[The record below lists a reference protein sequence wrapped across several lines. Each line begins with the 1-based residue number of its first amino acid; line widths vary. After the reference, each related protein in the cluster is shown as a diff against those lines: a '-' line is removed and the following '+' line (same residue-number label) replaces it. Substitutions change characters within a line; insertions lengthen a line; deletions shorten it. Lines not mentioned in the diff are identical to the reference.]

1 MVIITDILA
10 LLLKFLSS
18 SQLEKKIFLNFIG
31 TVREKVDKLTL
42 IEHLFYA
49 SYFLHDIKFNIL
61 QKYRAKRKKKSIR
74 FLFCRKNYK
83 VQRLAN
89 LPKKPLLVIYSTRIP
104 KEDTAQ
110 HRGITQDLPF
120 SLFSGSKTQALST
133 YLLLLFLSLLYKMS
147 SKER

>member
-18 SQLEKKIFLNFIG
+18 SQLEKKIFLNF
-31 TVREKVDKLTL
+31 RNCARKLDKLTL

-49 SYFLHDIKFNIL
+49 SYFYMTSNLIFYKNTV
-61 QKYRAKRKKKSIR
+61 QKEKKKKSIR

-89 LPKKPLLVIYSTRIP
+89 LPKKPLLVIYSTRIRKRTLPSTEGSLRTYCFHYFQDP
-104 KEDTAQ
+104 KPKLFQ
-110 HRGITQDLPF
+110 HI
-120 SLFSGSKTQALST
+120 
-133 YLLLLFLSLLYKMS
+133 LLLLFLSLLYKMS